1 MLKSFNVHI
10 ETDAEYIERVI
21 PLQKAEIEKLES
33 INSDLLEACEL
44 AQTEILSSKA
54 FNIRKDFTLFNYLA
68 QAINKAKGEK

>member
-1 MLKSFNVHI
+1 MAEKPKRANE
-10 ETDAEYIERVI
+10 ETNWLNDAQLISAA
-21 PLQKAEIEKLES
+21 P
-33 INSDLLEACEL
+33 DLLEACEL